1 MTRTRATLP
10 PAVRR
15 RLPRAHWATL
25 TVLLLAIFAALCLQ
39 GLTEGVGPARTN
51 SGSGSASVAG
61 GGSVVFEGPQG
72 LTSRGLPARTVALT
86 FDDGPDPRWTPQILA
101 VLAREHVPATFFVV
115 GTRAAQHPELVRR
128 VLAQGSEV
136 GAHTWSHADLS
147 NSPTWRRNLELSL
160 GQLGLAGSAGIS
172 SALLRPPYSSGP
184 EALDPAS
191 VRVIASAAHA
201 GYVTVLTD
209 RDAEDWTRPGVAA
222 IVRRASPSGTAGAIV
237 LMHDAGGDRSQTV
250 AALALVIDRYRR
262 AGFRFTTV
270 SGGLGLP
277 PRAADNPVR
286 GGRRLLGLAL
296 LLAVSIASMF
306 TRVVNWVVLPLL
318 VLVLARTLLV
328 AVVVRPHQRI
338 SRARLDGPAYSEPV
352 SVLVPAYNEAV
363 GIAAAV
369 RSLDASDY
377 PGGLEILVIDDGS
390 TDGTADIV
398 RGLGLTRV
406 RVISQPNAG
415 KAAALRTGTSL
426 AAHDVLVM
434 LDGDTVFEPQTIRR
448 LVQPLRHPRVGAVS
462 GNVKVGNRKGLLGR
476 WQHLEYVVGFN
487 LDRRLLDV
495 LRCITCV
502 PGAVGAFRRQAIEDA
517 GGMSTDTL
525 AEDTDVTVGIL
536 RTGWLV
542 VHEERARAWTEAPS
556 SLGDL
561 WKQRYRWAYG
571 TLQVIWKHRAAMW
584 EPGPDN
590 RVGRLALPAMLLFQV
605 LLPLLAPVID
615 VYAIYGLLTGST
627 ARLILVWGGYLVVQT
642 LLCAYALRLDGESLG
657 PLWSL
662 PLQQFVYRQIGY
674 LVVIQSVISA
684 LSGALL
690 PWQQLHRTGDVT
702 MSRATPARS

>member
-1 MTRTRATLP
+1 M
-10 PAVRR
+10 
-15 RLPRAHWATL
+15 L

-39 GLTEGVGPARTN
+39 GLTEGVGQARTD
-51 SGSGSASVAG
+51 SLVGTATVSG
-61 GGSVVFEGPQG
+61 GGSVLYEGPHG

-86 FDDGPDPRWTPQILA
+86 FDDGPDSTWTPRVLA
-101 VLAREHVPATFFVV
+101 VLAREHVPATFFIV

-147 NSPTWRRNLELSL
+147 NSPGWRRNLELSL
-160 GQLGLAGSAGIS
+160 GQLGLEGSAGVS

-184 EALDPAS
+184 DALTPADA
-191 VRVIASAAHA
+191 RVIASSARA
-201 GYVTVLTD
+201 GYVTVLAD
-209 RDAEDWTRPGVAA
+209 RDAQDWMRPGVPR
-222 IVRRASPSGTAGAIV
+222 IVQAASPSGTAGVIV

-250 AALALVIDRYRR
+250 TALPLIIDRYRQ

-270 SGGLGLP
+270 SAALGLP
-277 PRAADNPVR
+277 TRAADSPVH

-296 LLAVSIASMF
+296 LLAVHLASLF
-306 TRVVNWVVLPLL
+306 TRAVTWIVLPLV
-318 VLVLARTLLV
+318 VLVLIRTLGVALV
-328 AVVVRPHQRI
+328 IRPHQRI
-338 SRARLDGPAYSEPV
+338 SRARLEGPEFTEPV

-363 GIAAAV
+363 GIEAAV
-369 RSLDASDY
+369 RSLSDSDY

-390 TDGTADIV
+390 SDGTADIV
-398 RGLGLTRV
+398 RALELARV

-415 KAAALRTGTSL
+415 KAAALRTGTEL
-426 AAHDVLVM
+426 ASHDILVM
-434 LDGDTVFEPQTIRR
+434 LDGDTVFEPQTIRH
-448 LVQPLRHPRVGAVS
+448 LVQAMGNPRVGAVS

-502 PGAVGAFRRQAIEDA
+502 PGAVGAFRRKALEDA

-525 AEDTDVTVGIL
+525 AEDTDATVGIL
-536 RTGWLV
+536 RAGWLV

-571 TLQVIWKHRAAMW
+571 TMQVIWKHRAAMV
-584 EPGPDN
+584 ESGSSN
-590 RVGRLALPAMLLFQV
+590 RLGRVALPSLLLFQV

-627 ARLILVWGGYLVVQT
+627 GQLVLVWGGYLGVQT

-662 PLQQFVYRQIGY
+662 PLQQFVYRQVGY
-674 LVVIQSVISA
+674 LVVIQSVVSA
-684 LSGALL
+684 LSGIRL
-690 PWQQLHRTGDVT
+690 PWHPLHRTGDITVT
-702 MSRATPARS
+702 A

>member
-1 MTRTRATLP
+1 M
-10 PAVRR
+10 
-15 RLPRAHWATL
+15 
-25 TVLLLAIFAALCLQ
+25 
-39 GLTEGVGPARTN
+39 
-51 SGSGSASVAG
+51 
-61 GGSVVFEGPQG
+61 
-72 LTSRGLPARTVALT
+72 TSRGLPARTVALT
-86 FDDGPDPRWTPQILA
+86 FDDGPDSTWTPRVLA
-101 VLAREHVPATFFVV
+101 VLAREHVPATFFIV

-147 NSPTWRRNLELSL
+147 NSPGWRRNLELSL
-160 GQLGLAGSAGIS
+160 GQLGLEGSAGVS

-184 EALDPAS
+184 DALTPADA
-191 VRVIASAAHA
+191 RVIASSARA
-201 GYVTVLTD
+201 GYVTVLAD
-209 RDAEDWTRPGVAA
+209 RDAQDWMRPGVPR
-222 IVRRASPSGTAGAIV
+222 IVQAASPSGTAGVIV

-250 AALALVIDRYRR
+250 TALPLIIDRYRQ

-270 SGGLGLP
+270 SAALGLP
-277 PRAADNPVR
+277 TRAADSPVH

-296 LLAVSIASMF
+296 LLAVHLASLF
-306 TRVVNWVVLPLL
+306 TRAVTWIVLPLV
-318 VLVLARTLLV
+318 VLVLIRTLGVALV
-328 AVVVRPHQRI
+328 IRPHQRI
-338 SRARLDGPAYSEPV
+338 SRARLEGPEFTEPV

-363 GIAAAV
+363 GIEAAV
-369 RSLDASDY
+369 RSLSDSDY

-390 TDGTADIV
+390 SDGTADIV
-398 RGLGLTRV
+398 RALELARV

-415 KAAALRTGTSL
+415 KAAALRTGTEL
-426 AAHDVLVM
+426 ASHDILVM
-434 LDGDTVFEPQTIRR
+434 LDGDTVFEPQTIRH
-448 LVQPLRHPRVGAVS
+448 LVQAMGNPRVGAVS

-502 PGAVGAFRRQAIEDA
+502 PGAVGAFRRKALEDA

-525 AEDTDVTVGIL
+525 AEDTDATVGIL
-536 RTGWLV
+536 RAGWLV

-571 TLQVIWKHRAAMW
+571 TMQVIWKHRAAMV
-584 EPGPDN
+584 ESGSSN
-590 RVGRLALPAMLLFQV
+590 RLGRVALPSLLLFQV

-627 ARLILVWGGYLVVQT
+627 GQLVLVWGGYLGVQT

-662 PLQQFVYRQIGY
+662 PLQQFVYRQVGY
-674 LVVIQSVISA
+674 LVVIQSVVSA
-684 LSGALL
+684 LSGIRL
-690 PWQQLHRTGDVT
+690 PWHPLHRTGDITVT
-702 MSRATPARS
+702 A

>member
-1 MTRTRATLP
+1 
-10 PAVRR
+10 V
-15 RLPRAHWATL
+15 L
-25 TVLLLAIFAALCLQ
+25 TVLLIAIFAALCLQ
-39 GLTEGVGPARTN
+39 GLTEGVGQARTTTAA
-51 SGSGSASVAG
+51 GSASIPG
-61 GGSVVFEGPQG
+61 GGSIISEGAHG
-72 LTSRGLPARTVALT
+72 LTSRGLPSKAVAFT
-86 FDDGPDPRWTPQILA
+86 FDDGPDPTWTPKVLA

-115 GTRAAQHPELVRR
+115 GTRAAQHPELVRQ
-128 VLAQGSEV
+128 VLAGGHEL

-147 NSPTWRRNLELSL
+147 NSPAWRRNLELSL
-160 GQLGLAGSAGIS
+160 EQLGLQGSAGVS

-184 EALDPAS
+184 DALTPAD
-191 VRVIASAAHA
+191 VRVLGTAARA
-201 GYVTVLTD
+201 GYVTVLAD
-209 RDAEDWTRPGVAA
+209 RDAEDWMRPGVPR
-222 IVRRASPSGTAGAIV
+222 IVQNASPIGTAGTIV

-250 AALALVIDRYRR
+250 TALPLLIQSYRH
-262 AGFRFTTV
+262 AGYRFTTV

-277 PRAADNPVR
+277 AQGADTPVH

-296 LLAVSIASMF
+296 LLAVRVASAF
-306 TRVVNWVVLPLL
+306 TRAVQWIVLPLVVL
-318 VLVLARTLLV
+318 VLVRTLMV
-328 AVVVRPHQRI
+328 AFSVRPHQRL
-338 SRARLDGPAYSEPV
+338 SRTRLEGPEHTPPV

-363 GIAAAV
+363 GIEAAV
-369 RSLDASDY
+369 RSLAASDY
-377 PGGLEILVIDDGS
+377 PGPLEVLVIDDGS
-390 TDGTADIV
+390 TDGTADLV
-398 RGLGLTRV
+398 RALDLPQV
-406 RVISQPNAG
+406 RVVSKPNGG
-415 KAAALRTGTSL
+415 KAAALITGTEL

-434 LDGDTVFEPQTIRR
+434 LDGDTVFEPLTIRH
-448 LVQPLRHPRVGAVS
+448 LVQALRDPRVGAVS

-502 PGAVGAFRRQAIEDA
+502 PGAIGAFRRQALDDA

-536 RTGWLV
+536 RAGWLV

-571 TLQVIWKHRAAMW
+571 TLQVIWKHRAAMI
-584 EPGPDN
+584 EGGGSN
-590 RVGRLALPAMLLFQV
+590 RLGRVALPALLLFQV

-627 ARLILVWGGYLVVQT
+627 DQLLVVWGGYLAIQAA
-642 LLCAYALRLDGESLG
+642 LCAYALRLDGESLG

-674 LVVIQSVISA
+674 LVVIQSVVSA
-684 LSGALL
+684 LAGIRL
-690 PWQQLHRTGDVT
+690 PWQKLQRTGDVT
-702 MSRATPARS
+702 VTA

>member
-1 MTRTRATLP
+1 
-10 PAVRR
+10 
-15 RLPRAHWATL
+15 
-25 TVLLLAIFAALCLQ
+25 
-39 GLTEGVGPARTN
+39 
-51 SGSGSASVAG
+51 
-61 GGSVVFEGPQG
+61 

-86 FDDGPDPRWTPQILA
+86 FDDGPDSTWTPRVLA
-101 VLAREHVPATFFVV
+101 VLAREHVPATFFIV

-147 NSPTWRRNLELSL
+147 NSPGWRRNLELSL
-160 GQLGLAGSAGIS
+160 GQLGLEGSAGVS

-184 EALDPAS
+184 DALTPADA
-191 VRVIASAAHA
+191 RVIASSARA
-201 GYVTVLTD
+201 GYVTVLAD
-209 RDAEDWTRPGVAA
+209 RDAQDWMRPGVPR
-222 IVRRASPSGTAGAIV
+222 IVQAASPSGTAGVIV

-250 AALALVIDRYRR
+250 TALPLIIDRYRQ

-270 SGGLGLP
+270 SAALGLP
-277 PRAADNPVR
+277 TRAADSPVH

-296 LLAVSIASMF
+296 LLAVHLASLF
-306 TRVVNWVVLPLL
+306 TRAVTWIVLPLV
-318 VLVLARTLLV
+318 VLVLIRTLGVALV
-328 AVVVRPHQRI
+328 IRPHQRI
-338 SRARLDGPAYSEPV
+338 SRARLEGPEFTEPV

-363 GIAAAV
+363 GIEAAV
-369 RSLDASDY
+369 RSLSDSDY

-390 TDGTADIV
+390 SDGTADIV
-398 RGLGLTRV
+398 RALELARV

-415 KAAALRTGTSL
+415 KAAALRTGTEL
-426 AAHDVLVM
+426 ASHDILVM
-434 LDGDTVFEPQTIRR
+434 LDGDTVFEPQTIRH
-448 LVQPLRHPRVGAVS
+448 LVQAMGNPRVGAVS

-502 PGAVGAFRRQAIEDA
+502 PGAVGAFRRKALEDA

-525 AEDTDVTVGIL
+525 AEDTDATVGIL
-536 RTGWLV
+536 RAGWLV

-571 TLQVIWKHRAAMW
+571 TMQVIWKHRAAMV
-584 EPGPDN
+584 ESGSSN
-590 RVGRLALPAMLLFQV
+590 RLGRVALPSLLLFQV

-627 ARLILVWGGYLVVQT
+627 GQLVLVWGGYLGVQT

-662 PLQQFVYRQIGY
+662 PLQQFVYRQVGY
-674 LVVIQSVISA
+674 LVVIQSVVSA
-684 LSGALL
+684 LSGIRL
-690 PWQQLHRTGDVT
+690 PWHPLHRTGDITVT
-702 MSRATPARS
+702 A

>member
-1 MTRTRATLP
+1 M
-10 PAVRR
+10 
-15 RLPRAHWATL
+15 
-25 TVLLLAIFAALCLQ
+25 
-39 GLTEGVGPARTN
+39 
-51 SGSGSASVAG
+51 
-61 GGSVVFEGPQG
+61 
-72 LTSRGLPARTVALT
+72 
-86 FDDGPDPRWTPQILA
+86 LA
-101 VLAREHVPATFFVV
+101 VLAREHVPATFFIV

-147 NSPTWRRNLELSL
+147 NSPGWRRNLELSL
-160 GQLGLAGSAGIS
+160 GQLGLEGSAGVS

-184 EALDPAS
+184 DALTPADA
-191 VRVIASAAHA
+191 RVIASSARA
-201 GYVTVLTD
+201 GYVTVLAD
-209 RDAEDWTRPGVAA
+209 RDAQDWMRPGVPR
-222 IVRRASPSGTAGAIV
+222 IVQAASPSGTAGVIV

-250 AALALVIDRYRR
+250 TALPLIIDRYRQ

-270 SGGLGLP
+270 SAALGLP
-277 PRAADNPVR
+277 TRAADSPVH

-296 LLAVSIASMF
+296 LLAVHLASLF
-306 TRVVNWVVLPLL
+306 TRAVTWIVLPLV
-318 VLVLARTLLV
+318 VLVLIRTLGVALV
-328 AVVVRPHQRI
+328 IRPHQRI
-338 SRARLDGPAYSEPV
+338 SRARLEGPEFTEPV

-363 GIAAAV
+363 GIEAAV
-369 RSLDASDY
+369 RSLSDSDY

-390 TDGTADIV
+390 SDGTADIV
-398 RGLGLTRV
+398 RALELARV

-415 KAAALRTGTSL
+415 KAAALRTGTEL
-426 AAHDVLVM
+426 ASHDILVM
-434 LDGDTVFEPQTIRR
+434 LDGDTVFEPQTIRH
-448 LVQPLRHPRVGAVS
+448 LVQAMGNPRVGAVS

-502 PGAVGAFRRQAIEDA
+502 PGAVGAFRRKALEDA

-525 AEDTDVTVGIL
+525 AEDTDATVGIL
-536 RTGWLV
+536 RAGWLV

-571 TLQVIWKHRAAMW
+571 TMQVIWKHRAAMV
-584 EPGPDN
+584 ESGSSN
-590 RVGRLALPAMLLFQV
+590 RLGRVALPSLLLFQV

-627 ARLILVWGGYLVVQT
+627 GQLVLVWGGYLGVQT

-662 PLQQFVYRQIGY
+662 PLQQFVYRQVGY
-674 LVVIQSVISA
+674 LVVIQSVVSA
-684 LSGALL
+684 LSGIRL
-690 PWQQLHRTGDVT
+690 PWHPLHRTGDITVT
-702 MSRATPARS
+702 A